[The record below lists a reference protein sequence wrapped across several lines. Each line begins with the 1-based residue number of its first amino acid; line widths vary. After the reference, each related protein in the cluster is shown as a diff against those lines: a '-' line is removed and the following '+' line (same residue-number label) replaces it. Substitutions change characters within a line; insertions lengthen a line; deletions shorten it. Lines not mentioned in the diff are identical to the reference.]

1 METIIKKIIISMI
14 AIYSIELNTPFSRVS
29 KQPPP
34 LLYGPII
41 SYREE
46 KCNIILIKNLKT
58 D

>member
-14 AIYSIELNTPFSRVS
+14 AIYSIVLNTPFSRVS

-34 LLYGPII
+34 LLYGLII
-41 SYREE
+41 SHCEE
-46 KCNIILIKNLKT
+46 KCNIILIENLKT